1 MNHKQLCALAL
12 AVLFASPVFGIG
24 PARPDLIGR
33 LLFQPDLIMESR
45 NKLNLTEQQENTLK
59 SELQNTQ
66 AVIFDLKWQ
75 LNEESEVFK
84 AILQMVPVDEDQM
97 LAQSDKVMQLEQ
109 KIKRAHLIMLV
120 RLKNMLSEQQI
131 KLLRELRRENRPK
144 RPR

>member
-33 LLFQPDLIMESR
+33 LLFQPDLIMENR

-66 AVIFDLKWQ
+66 AAIFDLKWQ
-75 LNEESEVFK
+75 LNEESEEFR
-84 AILQMVPVDEDQM
+84 AILKTVPVDEDQA
-97 LAQSDKVMQLEQ
+97 LAQSGKVMQLEQ
-109 KIKRAHLIMLV
+109 KIKRVHLIMLV

-131 KLLRELRRENRPK
+131 QMLRELRREDRPK